1 MTWTK
6 TIYSGSESFPQGP
19 EELQWERQQQPGE
32 GRRQEERDGAGGEP
46 GGRQP
51 AGGLRDGAAAAGQTG
66 RTSRLSLSAQCAKWG
81 GL

>member
-1 MTWTK
+1 M
-6 TIYSGSESFPQGP
+6 IYSGSESFPQGP

-51 AGGLRDGAAAAGQTG
+51 AGGLRDGAAAAGQV
-66 RTSRLSLSAQCAKWG
+66 TSFYQCTVC
-81 GL
+81 